1 MAETGRYIALEG
13 IEGAG
18 KTSVWDEIGRRLEE
32 AGREAVR
39 VREPGGTSVG
49 SSLRRMLLYGEEL
62 SPWAEALLFAADRAQ
77 LMAEVV
83 RPALK
88 RGAWVVSDRSVYSSL
103 AYQGA
108 GRRLGVDR
116 VRAVNQPG
124 LEGVWP
130 DLVVLL
136 SVSPRTGYTRQE
148 QADQAGLF
156 QPALPEMPPQ
166 TTLDLQGTDRI
177 GSEDLLFLKTTARA
191 FRELAGR
198 EPERFAVVDAERPLE
213 QVIEEVWRA
222 VEGVS

>member
-1 MAETGRYIALEG
+1 MADTGRYIALEG

-18 KTSVWDEIGRRLEE
+18 KTSVRDEIGRRLEK
-32 AGREAVR
+32 AGREAVC
-39 VREPGGTSVG
+39 VREPGGTPVG
-49 SSLRRMLLYGEEL
+49 RSLRQMLLFGGGL
-62 SPWAEALLFAADRAQ
+62 SRWTEALLFAADRAQ

-83 RPALK
+83 RPALA

-108 GRRLGVDR
+108 GRGLGVDQ

-124 LEGVWP
+124 LEAVWP

-136 SVSPRTGYTRQE
+136 EVSCRVGAERQA

-156 QPALPEMPPQ
+156 QPTLPEMPQ

-177 GSEDLLFLKTTARA
+177 GSEEIRFMTAAAAA
-191 FRELAGR
+191 FVELAGR
-198 EPERFAVVDAERPLE
+198 EPERFTVVDAERPLDRVVE
-213 QVIEEVWRA
+213 DVWSA
-222 VEGVS
+222 VEGIA

>member
-18 KTSVWDEIGRRLEE
+18 KTSVRDEIGRRLEE
-32 AGREAVR
+32 AGHEAVR

-49 SSLRRMLLYGEEL
+49 SSLRRMLLYGDEL

-83 RPALK
+83 RPALR

-124 LEGVWP
+124 LEAAWP

-136 SVSPRTGYTRQE
+136 SVSTRTGYIRQK
-148 QADQAGLF
+148 QADQAGL
-156 QPALPEMPPQ
+156 QPALPALFQ
-166 TTLDLQGTDRI
+166 TTLDLQGTDLI
-177 GSEDLLFLKTTARA
+177 GSEDLLFFKTAARA
-191 FRELAGR
+191 FEELARR
-198 EPERFAVVDAERPLE
+198 EPERFEVVDAERPLE
-213 QVIEEVWRA
+213 QVIEEVWTA

>member
-1 MAETGRYIALEG
+1 MADTGRYIALEG

-18 KTSVWDEIGRRLEE
+18 KTSVRDEIGRRLEK
-32 AGREAVR
+32 AGREAVC
-39 VREPGGTSVG
+39 VREPGGTPVG
-49 SSLRRMLLYGEEL
+49 RSLRQMLLFGGGL
-62 SPWAEALLFAADRAQ
+62 SRWTEALLFAADRAQ

-83 RPALK
+83 RPALA

-108 GRRLGVDR
+108 GRGLGVDQ

-124 LEGVWP
+124 LEAVWP

-136 SVSPRTGYTRQE
+136 EVSCRVGAERQA

-156 QPALPEMPPQ
+156 QPTLPEMPQ

-177 GSEDLLFLKTTARA
+177 GSEEIRFMTAAAGA
-191 FRELAGR
+191 FIELAGR
-198 EPERFAVVDAERPLE
+198 EPERFTVVDAERPLDRVVE
-213 QVIEEVWRA
+213 DVWSA
-222 VEGVS
+222 VEGIA

>member
-18 KTSVWDEIGRRLEE
+18 KTSVRDEIGRRLEE
-32 AGREAVR
+32 AGHEAVR

-83 RPALK
+83 RPALR

-116 VRAVNQPG
+116 VRAVNRPG

-156 QPALPEMPPQ
+156 QPALPALFQ

-177 GSEDLLFLKTTARA
+177 GSEDLLFGKTAARA

>member
-1 MAETGRYIALEG
+1 MADTGRYIALEG

-18 KTSVWDEIGRRLEE
+18 KTSVRDEIGRRLEK
-32 AGREAVR
+32 AGREAVC
-39 VREPGGTSVG
+39 VREPGGTPVG
-49 SSLRRMLLYGEEL
+49 RSLRQMLLFGEGL
-62 SPWAEALLFAADRAQ
+62 SRWTEALLFAADRAQ

-83 RPALK
+83 RPALA

-108 GRRLGVDR
+108 GRGLGVDQ

-124 LEGVWP
+124 LEAVWP

-136 SVSPRTGYTRQE
+136 EVSCRVGAERQA

-156 QPALPEMPPQ
+156 QPTLPEMPQ

-177 GSEDLLFLKTTARA
+177 GSEEIRFMTAAAAA
-191 FRELAGR
+191 FVELAGR
-198 EPERFAVVDAERPLE
+198 EPERFTVVDAERPLDRVVE
-213 QVIEEVWRA
+213 DVWSA
-222 VEGVS
+222 VEGIA

>member
-1 MAETGRYIALEG
+1 MADTGRYIALEG

-18 KTSVWDEIGRRLEE
+18 KTSVRDEIGRRLEA
-32 AGREAVR
+32 AGREAVC
-39 VREPGGTSVG
+39 VREPGGTPVG
-49 SSLRRMLLYGEEL
+49 RSLRQMLLFGGGL

-83 RPALK
+83 RPALA

-108 GRRLGVDR
+108 GRGLGVDR
-116 VRAVNQPG
+116 VRAVNEPG
-124 LEGVWP
+124 LEAAWP

-136 SVSPRTGYTRQE
+136 EVSCRVGAERQA

-156 QPALPEMPPQ
+156 QPTLPEMPQ

-177 GSEDLLFLKTTARA
+177 GSEEIRFLAAAAEA
-191 FRELAGR
+191 FGELAGR
-198 EPERFAVVDAERPLE
+198 EPEQFTVVDAERPLDR
-213 QVIEEVWRA
+213 VIEDVWAA
-222 VEGVS
+222 VEGMT